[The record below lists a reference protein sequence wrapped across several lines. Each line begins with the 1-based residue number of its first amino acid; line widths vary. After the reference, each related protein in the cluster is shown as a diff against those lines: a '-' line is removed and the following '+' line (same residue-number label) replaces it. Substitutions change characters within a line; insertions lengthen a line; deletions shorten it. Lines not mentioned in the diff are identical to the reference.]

1 MLTRTLI
8 ITSAIL
14 LVGCTVKPALM
25 TPEKIRNTVEQD
37 KRIINQGAKP
47 IAKPIS
53 LEDAI
58 ARALLNNRQ
67 TKLQKLESALAH
79 GQFELAK
86 YDMLPSLTTSA
97 GYSLRSNYSGSG
109 SVPFADGRPN
119 GSPTSFSVSQ
129 GRKKETKDAVFAWNV
144 LDFGLSYVRA
154 KQSADMFLIS
164 RERERKVV
172 HTITQDVRTAYW
184 RAVSAERLLKKIGS
198 MIMRTND
205 ALEDSKTIESERLQE
220 PLQALYYQRELLEI
234 MRSLQSLRMDLAN
247 AKIELA
253 ELMGVKPGVKFTLK
267 DVDNSDFQV
276 PDLPFD
282 LAVMEDMA
290 FNNRPELMESYYQK
304 RISAAETRAAVLK
317 MLPGINLT
325 AGRYH
330 DNNEFLLNQDWTS
343 LGAQV
348 SWNLLNVF
356 RISDEQNIA
365 NTREAL
371 AEQQRLATSM
381 AVLTQVHL
389 AKKRYEQT
397 KKDFSLSNRY
407 HNVANRI
414 LGQVENQAE
423 TDSSPEL
430 DLIRES
436 LNALVAELRRDI
448 AYAELQNSFGRIF
461 VTMGLDLVKGGYSN
475 SDIETLSSSI
485 KERFIFWNEGHLV
498 NHPSAY

>member
-1 MLTRTLI
+1 MDLRDVKKNAHYNLRHSARRMYGKTRSNDT
-8 ITSAIL
+8 
-14 LVGCTVKPALM
+14 G
-25 TPEKIRNTVEQD
+25 KIRNTVEQD
-37 KRIINQGAKP
+37 KRILNQGVKS
-47 IAKPIS
+47 ITKPIS

-67 TKLQKLESALAH
+67 TKLQKLETALAH
-79 GQFELAK
+79 GQLELAK
-86 YDMLPSLTTSA
+86 YEMLPTLTASA
-97 GYSLRSNYSGSG
+97 GYSRRNNYAASS
-109 SVPFADGRPN
+109 SSSFQDGRPAESV
-119 GSPTSFSVSQ
+119 GTYSVSQ
-129 GRKKETKDAVFAWNV
+129 GKRKSTKDAVFTWNV

-198 MIMRTND
+198 MIMRTD
-205 ALEDSKTIESERLQE
+205 VALKDSQKIEEERLQE

-234 MRSLQSLRMDLAN
+234 MRSLQALRMDLGN

-253 ELMGVKPGVKFTLK
+253 ELMGIKPGVSFTLK
-267 DVDNSDFQV
+267 DVDNSEFQV
-276 PDLPFD
+276 PDIPFG
-282 LAVMEDMA
+282 LAVMEDIA

-304 RISAAETRAAVLK
+304 RISTAETRAAVLK

-356 RISDEQNIA
+356 RIGDERTVA
-365 NTREAL
+365 NTREVM

-389 AKKRYEQT
+389 AKMRFEQT
-397 KKDFSLSNRY
+397 KKDFSLSSRY
-407 HNVANRI
+407 FDVANRI
-414 LGQVENQAE
+414 LGQVENQAKTE
-423 TDSSPEL
+423 SSPEL

-436 LNALVAELRRDI
+436 LNALLAELRRDI
-448 AYAELQNSFGRIF
+448 AYADLQNSFGRVF
-461 VTMGLDLVKGGYSN
+461 STMGLDLVKHGYGG
-475 SDIETLSSSI
+475 SDINTLSSNI
-485 KERFIFWNEGHLV
+485 KERFIFWQDGHLV
-498 NHPSAY
+498 NY